1 MTGLAY
7 MYAELKDDMS
17 AEVISWLS
25 NFLDSL
31 KVDRDSIAF
40 TDKIKA
46 ALMMQVAIW
55 KAEQGYYEES
65 EKYIRNAYLL
75 AAKFDSKPVYNLKGI
90 KFIQGEEEKATV
102 YDDIGETA
110 MKAVKDIVFNESEE
124 TEGHKFVQTVWND
137 LTKEL
142 EGQV

>member
-1 MTGLAY
+1 M
-7 MYAELKDDMS
+7 
-17 AEVISWLS
+17 
-25 NFLDSL
+25 
-31 KVDRDSIAF
+31 DRDSIAF

-124 TEGHKFVQTVWND
+124 TEGS
-137 LTKEL
+137 
-142 EGQV
+142 